1 MTLIRFADVITLPS
15 TRAALSLSKWTA
27 DPLAA
32 GIEHFATTG
41 ADKSASPSIQV
52 LRTDRLPARRASTT

>member
-1 MTLIRFADVITLPS
+1 MKLHLVKFADVITLPS

-32 GIEHFATTG
+32 GIERFVGLA
-41 ADKSASPSIQV
+41 V
-52 LRTDRLPARRASTT
+52 LLKAFEKIDRLYNRSRGVP